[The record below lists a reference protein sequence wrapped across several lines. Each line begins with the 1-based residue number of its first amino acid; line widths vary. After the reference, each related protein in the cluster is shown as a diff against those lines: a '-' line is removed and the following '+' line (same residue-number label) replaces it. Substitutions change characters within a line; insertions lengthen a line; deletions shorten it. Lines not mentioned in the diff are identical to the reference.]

1 MGRYVLRRLLLI
13 LPTLFGIM
21 VINFILVQFAPG
33 GPVEQAIVQA
43 QGLDIS
49 TTASVSAPTSMGPS
63 SQSSYTGSEG
73 LDPAFVARMEKA
85 FGFDKPPHERFFL
98 MLWNYVRLEF
108 GESYFQNRPVFDL
121 VVERLPVSVSLG
133 LWSLV
138 LIYGVS
144 IPLGVAK
151 AVRDGTAFDVWSS
164 AVVFVAYAIPG
175 FLIAVVLI
183 ILFAGGTYL
192 DWFPMRGIV
201 SEHFADL
208 TLAGKVRDYFWHLAL
223 PLTALTLGGFA
234 TLTMLTKNSFLEEI
248 SKQFVLTARSKGLT
262 EKARPVR
269 PRIPQRHPHRH
280 RRLPGRVRR
289 PAVHRRAPDRG
300 HLLHRRHRPAR
311 LRSRRQAR
319 LPDLLRHA
327 VRVHADRPRH
337 AAHRRHRLHVRRS
350 AHRLRDARV
359 ADVPNQ
365 RTATRSL
372 QVEPARVLLVLDLP
386 GAVRGLDVCRVH
398 RQRQTDRVLAPGRA
412 ALPHVRHVHRDPTR
426 RRAGDRGGLP
436 RSLRG
441 WI

>member
-85 FGFDKPPHERFFL
+85 FGFDKPPLERFFL
-98 MLWNYVRLEF
+98 MLWNYVRLDF
-108 GESYFQNRPVFDL
+108 GESYFQNRTVFDL

-133 LWSLV
+133 LWSLL

-144 IPLGVAK
+144 IPLGMAK

-175 FLIAVVLI
+175 FLFAVVLI

-192 DWFPMRGIV
+192 DWFPMRGMV
-201 SEHFADL
+201 SEHFGDL
-208 TLAGKVRDYFWHLAL
+208 TPFGKVADYFWHLAL
-223 PLTALTLGGFA
+223 PLTALTIGGFA

-248 SKQFVLTARSKGLT
+248 NKQFVLTARSKGLT
-262 EKARPVR
+262 EQRVMFGHVFRNAILIVIAGFPAAFVSLLFTGALLIEVIFSIDGIGLLGYEAVVKRDYPIFFGTLFVFTLIGLVMQLIGDIVYTIVD
-269 PRIPQRHPHRH
+269 PRIDFEA
-280 RRLPGRVRR
+280 RR
-289 PAVHRRAPDRG
+289 
-300 HLLHRRHRPAR
+300 
-311 LRSRRQAR
+311 
-319 LPDLLRHA
+319 
-327 VRVHADRPRH
+327 
-337 AAHRRHRLHVRRS
+337 
-350 AHRLRDARV
+350 
-359 ADVPNQ
+359 
-365 RTATRSL
+365 
-372 QVEPARVLLVLDLP
+372 
-386 GAVRGLDVCRVH
+386 
-398 RQRQTDRVLAPGRA
+398 
-412 ALPHVRHVHRDPTR
+412 
-426 RRAGDRGGLP
+426 
-436 RSLRG
+436 
-441 WI
+441 